1 MAGGLEGEY
10 FVGKDIERF
19 RGLMKLAYPM
29 EHGIGMGLQYISP
42 LTPLH
47 SVHKMRVHQPMICAV
62 EDWADMEKVWQHL
75 YAKELHIHSEEV
87 C

>member
-1 MAGGLEGEY
+1 
-10 FVGKDIERF
+10 
-19 RGLMKLAYPM
+19 
-29 EHGIGMGLQYISP
+29 
-42 LTPLH
+42 
-47 SVHKMRVHQPMICAV
+47 MICAV